1 MAGKAVAEMAKSLNT
16 VVNFHGALARIR
28 VSVLRGEI
36 VRF

>member
-16 VVNFHGALARIR
+16 VVNFHGAHVWIS

-36 VRF
+36 V